1 MVGFHATPKISC
13 RRHSKRLQKLRQI
26 LYYSLNRRVALDLPF
41 WTLSATMIGKTFH
54 AFIIIRQM
62 LSFAATDSAL
72 SAQNVFLQ
80 IFVVAVLF
88 CIIHVERYGTRYH
101 LMKAY
106 FNFSPGLS
114 ANVK

>member
-1 MVGFHATPKISC
+1 M
-13 RRHSKRLQKLRQI
+13 I
-26 LYYSLNRRVALDLPF
+26 LYYSLNCRVALVLPF
-41 WTLSATMIGKTFH
+41 WILSAAMIGKTFH
-54 AFIIIRQM
+54 DSVIIRQI
-62 LSFAATDSAL
+62 LSFIATDFAL
-72 SAQNVFLQ
+72 PAQNVFLQ

-88 CIIHVERYGTRYH
+88 CIFHVERYGTRHH